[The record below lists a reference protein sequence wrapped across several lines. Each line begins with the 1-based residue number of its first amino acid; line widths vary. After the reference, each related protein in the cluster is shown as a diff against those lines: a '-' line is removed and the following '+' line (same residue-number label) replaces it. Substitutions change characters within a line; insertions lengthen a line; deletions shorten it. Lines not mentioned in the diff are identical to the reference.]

1 MTKKEKEELKLYLAD
16 YLQGKGIAINKP
28 FKCINPEHND
38 EHPSMSFD
46 KARNKVHC
54 FACGCTYDL
63 YDCIRLLEGFIS
75 DKEAF
80 SYAEQT
86 FLKRTVFVAVSNSD
100 TKPKVSS
107 MVSPKHHFG
116 TLEGK
121 WLKYIET
128 RGISKTTADRF
139 NLQSGRSA
147 PVSKGCVW
155 DCIVIPV
162 KENSYV
168 FRNIDESV
176 DDKHRI
182 RKMGASTLF
191 NINALN
197 NDVVFVVEGEF
208 DALSIEEVG
217 GNALALGSTSNYR
230 QLLNVLKG
238 LNKKPFIVLA
248 LDNDKE
254 GNRATGVI
262 AEELSK
268 INIEF
273 VTYNIAG
280 TYKDANEALV
290 KNRDEFAETIQELTS
305 SEKELI
311 SDQKLSYSKNVATDI
326 LASIKS
332 EDCVATGFKKLDD
345 ILDGGFY
352 NELYVIGGGSSV
364 GKTSFVLQIADQIAT
379 KRDVVYFSLEMSK
392 RAIVS
397 KSISRLTT
405 ENKDANAR
413 ATARQITAKSISLT
427 GKQQKAVDT
436 AIDKYKTYG
445 KNIYIIEGTTTLLTD
460 IIAGINNHI
469 HFTGNKPVVFID
481 YLQLLES
488 DFKSTDKQNID
499 KCIKEL
505 KRAGRELEVPIIV
518 ISSFSRSGYKE
529 EATMESFK
537 ESGSIEYSGDTL
549 LALQF
554 SGISNKGFKL
564 NEAKKNKIRNVEIVV
579 LKNRNGYTGETVKYE
594 YEAAYNLFTEI

>member
-1 MTKKEKEELKLYLAD
+1 MTKKEKEDLKAHLSN
-16 YLQGKGIAINKP
+16 YLQSKGIIISKP

-80 SYAEQT
+80 NYAEQI

-100 TKPKVSS
+100 TKPKVPS
-107 MVSPKHHFG
+107 MVSPKRHFG
-116 TLEGK
+116 PLEDK
-121 WLKYIET
+121 WQKYIEA
-128 RGISKTTADRF
+128 RGISKITADKF

-168 FRNIDESV
+168 FRNIDESA

-191 NINALN
+191 NVNALN

-208 DALSIEEVG
+208 DALSVEEAG
-217 GNALALGSTSNYR
+217 GSALALGSTSNYR
-230 QLLNVLKG
+230 QLLNALKE
-238 LNKKPFIVLA
+238 LNKKPFVILS

-254 GNRATGVI
+254 GNRATNVI
-262 AEELSK
+262 IEELNK
-268 INIEF
+268 LNIEF
-273 VTYNIAG
+273 ITYNISG
-280 TYKDANEALV
+280 DYKDANEALV
-290 KNRDEFAETIQELTS
+290 ANREGFIETILELTS
-305 SEKELI
+305 SEKELV
-311 SDQKLSYSKNVATDI
+311 SNQKLSYKKNVATDV
-326 LASIKS
+326 LSSIKS
-332 EDCVATGFKKLDD
+332 EDCIATGFKKLDE

-405 ENKDANAR
+405 ENKDNNAR
-413 ATARQITAKSISLT
+413 ATARQITARNISLT
-427 GKQQKAVDT
+427 SKQQ
-436 AIDKYKTYG
+436 
-445 KNIYIIEGTTTLLTD
+445 
-460 IIAGINNHI
+460 
-469 HFTGNKPVVFID
+469 
-481 YLQLLES
+481 
-488 DFKSTDKQNID
+488 
-499 KCIKEL
+499 
-505 KRAGRELEVPIIV
+505 
-518 ISSFSRSGYKE
+518 
-529 EATMESFK
+529 
-537 ESGSIEYSGDTL
+537 
-549 LALQF
+549 
-554 SGISNKGFKL
+554 
-564 NEAKKNKIRNVEIVV
+564 
-579 LKNRNGYTGETVKYE
+579 
-594 YEAAYNLFTEI
+594 NLR

>member
-1 MTKKEKEELKLYLAD
+1 MTKKEKEDLKVHLSN
-16 YLQGKGIAINKP
+16 YLQSKGIITSKP

-80 SYAEQT
+80 NYAEQI

-100 TKPKVSS
+100 TKPKVPS
-107 MVSPKHHFG
+107 MVSPKRHFG
-116 TLEGK
+116 PLEDK
-121 WLKYIET
+121 WQKYIEA
-128 RGISKTTADRF
+128 RGISKITADKF

-168 FRNIDESV
+168 FRNIDESA

-191 NINALN
+191 NVNALN

-208 DALSIEEVG
+208 DALSVEEAG
-217 GNALALGSTSNYR
+217 GSALALGSTSNYR
-230 QLLNVLKG
+230 QLLNALKE
-238 LNKKPFIVLA
+238 LNKKPFIILS

-254 GNRATGVI
+254 GNRATNVI
-262 AEELSK
+262 TEELNK
-268 INIEF
+268 LNIEF
-273 VTYNIAG
+273 ITYNISG
-280 TYKDANEALV
+280 DYKDANEALV
-290 KNRDEFAETIQELTS
+290 ANREEFTETILELTS
-305 SEKELI
+305 SEKELV
-311 SDQKLSYSKNVATDI
+311 SNQKLSYIKNVATDV
-326 LASIKS
+326 LSSIKS
-332 EDCVATGFKKLDD
+332 EDCIATGFKKLDE

-364 GKTSFVLQIADQIAT
+364 GKTSFVLQIADQVAT

-405 ENKDANAR
+405 ENKDNNAR
-413 ATARQITAKSISLT
+413 ATARQITARNVSLT
-427 GKQQKAVDT
+427 SKQQKAVDV
-436 AIDKYKTYG
+436 AIEKYRTYG
-445 KNIYIIEGTTTLLTD
+445 KNIYIIEGITTLLTD
-460 IIAGINNHI
+460 IITGINNHI

-488 DFKSTDKQNID
+488 DYKSTDKQNID

-505 KRAGRELEVPIIV
+505 KRTGRELGIPIIL

-564 NEAKKNKIRNVEIVV
+564 NEAKKSKIRDVEIVV
-579 LKNRNGYTGETVKYE
+579 LKNRNGFTGETVKYE